1 MKRALS
7 KPIVKIVIGL
17 LIGAGL
23 LLLISRFVNIA
34 ESLSVV
40 QQHLMTPRGIL
51 FALLSGVFFLLAFA
65 IRGVRWKL
73 FLNTSG
79 TVKTTVAV
87 RIVLISI
94 FLNFLFV
101 TGSGEIARSLIL
113 KRTADIPMSRSL
125 PTIAMDRSLDLLPA
139 LIIMVAVPL
148 LGIQMDIKLWIVLA
162 LVASLLVGLVCFI
175 ALTIWKR
182 SAAIALLRR
191 TSSLLPARLGS
202 KIEHFATNFVDSLIV
217 AASRPGVFLPA
228 VALTC
233 LAVVCDGLFA
243 MFIFWAIGLP
253 ISFRMAIFGYTLFNM
268 YTILPTPP
276 GQLGSNEAV
285 GLLVF
290 SGLLHL
296 PADKVTA
303 MFVVSHPWAAIL
315 MCVACL
321 LSLKSLGLTIAS
333 TLKMRPHDK
342 SDREHLPGKW
352 YKPCCRGR
360 KADTYPCLNIQCSH

>member
-7 KPIVKIVIGL
+7 NPFVKISLGL

-23 LLLISRFVNIA
+23 LLIISRFVNIA

-40 QQHLMTPRGIL
+40 QQHLMTPRGV
-51 FALLSGVFFLLAFA
+51 FCALISGGFFLLAFA
-65 IRGVRWKL
+65 LRGIRWKL
-73 FLNTSG
+73 FLNSAG
-79 TVKTTVAV
+79 KVKITTTI
-87 RIVLISI
+87 RIVLVSI
-94 FLNFLFV
+94 FLNFLLV

-113 KRTADIPMSRSL
+113 KRTAQIPISRSL

-139 LIIMVAVPL
+139 LAIMVTIPF
-148 LGIQMDIKLWIVLA
+148 LGLHMDIKLWIVLS
-162 LVASLLVGLVCFI
+162 LVVSLLCTLACFVGLTV
-175 ALTIWKR
+175 WKR
-182 SAAIALLRR
+182 TLAIRVLHMLI
-191 TSSLLPARLGS
+191 SLLPRKLGS
-202 KIEHFATNFVDSLIV
+202 KIEHFATGFVDALIT
-217 AASRPGVFLPA
+217 AASRPRVFLPA
-228 VALTC
+228 ILLTC

-253 ISFRMAIFGYTLFNM
+253 ISFRLAIFGYTLFNM

-315 MCVACL
+315 MCSACM
-321 LSLKSLGLTIAS
+321 LSLKSLGLSITTA
-333 TLKMRPHDK
+333 LKLRPHEPAPESTFEPAPTRMPVEK
-342 SDREHLPGKW
+342 EKLTTLPV
-352 YKPCCRGR
+352 
-360 KADTYPCLNIQCSH
+360 

>member
-7 KPIVKIVIGL
+7 KPIVKVVIGL

-34 ESLSVV
+34 KSLSVV
-40 QQHLMTPRGIL
+40 QQHLMTPRGIF

-73 FLNTSG
+73 FLNTAS

-113 KRTADIPMSRSL
+113 KRTANIPMSRSL

-162 LVASLLVGLVCFI
+162 LVASLLVGLVCFT
-175 ALTIWKR
+175 ALTVWKR
-182 SAAIALLRR
+182 SVAILLLRR
-191 TSSLLPARLGS
+191 TSGLLPERLAG

-233 LAVVCDGLFA
+233 LAVICDGLFA
-243 MFIFWAIGLP
+243 MFIFWAIGLTIP
-253 ISFRMAIFGYTLFNM
+253 FRMAIFGYTLFNM
-268 YTILPTPP
+268 YTVLPTPP
-276 GQLGSNEAV
+276 GQLGSNEAI

-303 MFVVSHPWAAIL
+303 MFVVSHPWAAVL

-321 LSLKSLGLTIAS
+321 LSLKSLGLTLSA
-333 TLKMRPHDK
+333 TPKMRPQQK
-342 SDREHLPGKW
+342 PTENALPANS
-352 YKPCCRGR
+352 
-360 KADTYPCLNIQCSH
+360 ADPVVVEEEKLTRIPV